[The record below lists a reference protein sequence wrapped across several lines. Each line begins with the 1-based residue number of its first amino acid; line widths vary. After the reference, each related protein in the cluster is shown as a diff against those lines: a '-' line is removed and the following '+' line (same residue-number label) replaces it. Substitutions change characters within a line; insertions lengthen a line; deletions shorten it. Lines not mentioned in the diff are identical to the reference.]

1 MYRLQRLFFSLPPS
15 LRSLRAARRAAPTAK
30 ESIWLTRK
38 SAAYHLTF
46 HLSSSKKHAE
56 RFLLAYFFALL
67 LTESQSYFLVS
78 GDLFPVCG
86 HTHHVE
92 EIGHW
97 DFAVL
102 FGGMIEQLGKLS
114 LKCQKILMGEQIPKS
129 ENHRKVVTLSVNVLL
144 PVFRNRELLMEWQI
158 GNVML
163 GAAMGEKPFVVG
175 AYVSKICQNL

>member
-1 MYRLQRLFFSLPPS
+1 M
-15 LRSLRAARRAAPTAK
+15 
-30 ESIWLTRK
+30 TRK

-144 PVFRNRELLMEWQI
+144 PV
-158 GNVML
+158 L
-163 GAAMGEKPFVVG
+163 GIESF
-175 AYVSKICQNL
+175 